1 MHEDGS
7 LNLAQVPPLIN
18 HMLQCGLSGLYVLG
32 STGEGVSLTSQERRQ
47 TAEAF
52 VAAADH
58 RIAVAIQVGHN
69 SLREAR
75 ALAAHAQQIG
85 ADAFSAVAPSYFKL
99 SSLESLADCMA
110 EVAGGAPKLPFYYY
124 HIPVMTGLGIDMARF
139 LPLAAERIENLVGA
153 KFTAPQIDMLQAC
166 VQLDDGRF
174 DMLFGMDEMLLA
186 GLAVGA
192 CGAVGTTY
200 SFAAPL
206 YHRVVNAFASGDL
219 ATARRWQATAVQM
232 IRTVQAFPNQ
242 VFKSVMKM
250 VGVDCGPVRLPLVCL
265 SDADQQRLRGEL
277 ESIGFFDWALAAEG
291 PRQSTWPE

>member
-7 LNLAQVPPLIN
+7 LNLSQVPPLVD
-18 HMLQCGLSGLYVLG
+18 HMLRCGLSGLYVLG
-32 STGEGVSLTSQERRQ
+32 STGEGVSLTSEERRQ

-52 VAAADH
+52 VTAAEG
-58 RIAVAIQVGHN
+58 RLKIAIQVGHN

-85 ADAFSAVAPSYFKL
+85 ADAVSAVAPSYFNIT
-99 SSLESLADCMA
+99 SLEILAECMA
-110 EVAGGAPKLPFYYY
+110 EVAAGAPELPFYYY
-124 HIPVMTGLGIDMARF
+124 HIPAMTGLTVDMARF
-139 LPLAAERIENLVGA
+139 LPLAAERIENLAGA
-153 KFTAPQIDMLQAC
+153 KFTAPQIDVLQAC

-186 GLAVGA
+186 GLTVGA

-206 YHRVVNAFASGDL
+206 YHRIIEAFASGDL

-232 IRTVQAFPNQ
+232 IRTVQAFPNH

-250 VGVDCGPVRLPLVCL
+250 VGVDCGPVRLPLVSL
-265 SDADQQRLRGEL
+265 ADADQQRLRGEL
-277 ESIGFFDWALAAEG
+277 ESIGFFNWALAAEG